1 MVRETDLYE
10 PIKAFLET
18 QGYAVKS
25 EIRDCDVVAVRGEE
39 PPVIVELKT
48 GFTLQLLFQ
57 SIDRQSMTDTVY
69 VAFPEKAGGGKA
81 NLWRRHRRDI
91 VRICKRLGL
100 GLMTVA
106 VTGKPNALVNVHLD
120 PELYTP
126 RKNKRRGVML
136 LKEFHHRV
144 GDPNTGGS
152 NRRPIITAYRQDALR
167 CLGFLDL
174 SGQAK
179 LPDIRNATGV
189 ERAANILQRD
199 VYGWFTRVERGTY
212 SVTPKGRSAVTD
224 YKDAIQ
230 QLSGGPR

>member
-10 PIKAFLET
+10 PIKAFLEM

-69 VAFPEKAGGGKA
+69 IAFPEKSGGGKA
-81 NLWRRHRRDI
+81 NVWRRHRRDI
-91 VRICKRLGL
+91 MRICKRLGL

-106 VTGKPNALVNVHLD
+106 VVGKPTTLVNVHLD
-120 PELYTP
+120 PEPYTP
-126 RKNKRRGVML
+126 RKNKRRSNML

-152 NRRPIITAYRQDALR
+152 FRRPIITAYRQDALR
-167 CLGFLDL
+167 CLGFIDR

-179 LPDIRNATGV
+179 LPDIRNQTGV
-189 ERAANILQRD
+189 ERAASILQRD

-212 SVTPKGRSAVTD
+212 AVTPKGRSAVVD
-224 YKDAIQ
+224 YEDAIR
-230 QLSGGPR
+230 QLSDGQ